1 MTVEMETC
9 LWEKISMSLHSSPPQ
24 PGLGYKTFIT
34 QVAWSGI
41 N

>member
-1 MTVEMETC
+1 MTVEMEPS
-9 LWEKISMSLHSSPPQ
+9 LWDKVSMNVHSSPLCPS
-24 PGLGYKTFIT
+24 LGYNTFMT

>member
-9 LWEKISMSLHSSPPQ
+9 LWEISMSLHSSPPQ